1 MPNRKFDLWKGV
13 KNTKNVNS
21 DKNYDFVIFLNSLQ
35 LIIENKIDSSCLG
48 ASDIWADTN
57 CSGSKLFTCE
67 FLKLLVSSEISSK

>member
-48 ASDIWADTN
+48 ASD
-57 CSGSKLFTCE
+57 SSV
-67 FLKLLVSSEISSK
+67 VSHSL